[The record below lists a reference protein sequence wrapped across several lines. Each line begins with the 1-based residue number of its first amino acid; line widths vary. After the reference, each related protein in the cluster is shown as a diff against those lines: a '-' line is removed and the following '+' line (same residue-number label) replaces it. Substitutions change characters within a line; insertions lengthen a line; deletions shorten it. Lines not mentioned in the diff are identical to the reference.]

1 MVATIFELALAAV
14 DLAQKLA
21 ARAAQSGELTDE
33 QRASLRQKAMDIFMA
48 FSVAPPPP
56 PGV

>member
-21 ARAAQSGELTDE
+21 ARAAQSGELTE
-33 QRASLRQKAMDIFMA
+33 AQRDTLRTKAMDMFVA

-56 PGV
+56 PGI